1 MKINDNVRN
10 LLIILVIAALVVA
23 IPGGGTAAS
32 VATQAVSLG
41 FLFAIAWIASRL
53 YREHRTT
60 IYSLG
65 DRRRAIVYVALGAVT
80 LTLSASA
87 RLFATGPGTVAWL
100 VIVAGAAFTV
110 FAVFRS
116 ARQY

>member
-1 MKINDNVRN
+1 MKINGNVRN
-10 LLIILVIAALVVA
+10 LLIILVIAALVVV

-32 VATQAVSLG
+32 VATQTVSLG

-53 YREHRTT
+53 YREHRMTL
-60 IYSLG
+60 YSLG
-65 DRRRAIVYVALGAVT
+65 DRRRAIVYVALGAVV
-80 LTLSASA
+80 LTLSASS

-100 VIVAGAAFTV
+100 VIIGAAGFTV

-116 ARQY
+116 ARSY